1 MGNLAGLH
9 RITLVTTTVGSAE
22 DAERLAGAA
31 VARRL
36 AACVQVLP
44 VQSHYRWQGVLQHE
58 AEWRLECKTVPE
70 RTDALIALL
79 QRLHPYALPEL
90 AIQALRVDPAYA
102 AWVAQE
108 TASAG

>member
-1 MGNLAGLH
+1 MGHLAGLH
-9 RITLVTTTVGSAE
+9 LITLVTTTVGSAE

-44 VQSHYRWQGVLQHE
+44 VQSHYRWQGVLRHE

-70 RTDALIALL
+70 RTGALIALL

-90 AIQALRVDPAYA
+90 VIHSLRADSAYA

-108 TASAG
+108 TAPGD